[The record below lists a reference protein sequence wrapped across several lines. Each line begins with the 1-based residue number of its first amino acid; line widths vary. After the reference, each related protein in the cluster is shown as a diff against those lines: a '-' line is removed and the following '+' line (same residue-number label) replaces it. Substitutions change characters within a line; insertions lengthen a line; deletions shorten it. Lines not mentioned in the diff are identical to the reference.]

1 MSKYTST
8 PGVVQVISWM
18 KSNSLA
24 WWKADTAGRKDL
36 AQKNQA
42 AALVLNGAFGVPAV
56 YSAEDGEWYVGEIG
70 GEKLYSVI
78 G

>member
-1 MSKYTST
+1 
-8 PGVVQVISWM
+8 M
-18 KSNSLA
+18 KQRELREL
-24 WWKADTAGRKDL
+24 GFCRRC
-36 AQKNQA
+36 
-42 AALVLNGAFGVPAV
+42 LNGAFGVPAV